1 MKDMLLVLRLDL
13 LGSLRSRWFMGYA
26 AVFMIMT
33 AMIFMS
39 GVAEGRVMG
48 FTGLTRG
55 LLVFIQACNI
65 IMPVFVLVTTVR
77 TISGDRESNVLE
89 YLLSFPVSLRSYYFG
104 KFLGR
109 FIVVSAP
116 LILSMLLALII
127 GAVKGADIPAG
138 LFLLYA
144 GLLVCSA
151 LAFLGVGFFISSW
164 VRSQELAVGAAFFV
178 WLFLIAFIDIALIGF
193 MIKSMMPEN
202 VIFAAAMLNPVQVFR
217 IGAICLFDP
226 VLSVTGP
233 ASYFI
238 LDTLG
243 RSGCAVYSLVYPAVL
258 GVIFAVMGYVFF
270 KKSDLV

>member
-39 GVAEGRVMG
+39 GVTEGRVMG

-104 KFLGR
+104 RFLGR

-116 LILSMLLALII
+116 LILSLLLALII

-193 MIKSMMPEN
+193 MIKSMVPEN

-243 RSGCAVYSLVYPAVL
+243 QSGCAVYSLIYPAVL
-258 GVIFAVMGYVFF
+258 GVIFAVAGYVFF